1 MLVPPPLDENNVLV
15 RLAKCQFRDISK
27 YTLGASD
34 DEKFRKQFTKYNSD
48 WDSFQGYGIF
58 NPYWFYILRTE
69 NPNLRIILD
78 TSFNTIDIVDLREI
92 KKNKNSKIDRYPEYS
107 DYSDEYKSHLLT
119 KYREWYKIGL
129 LPYPFDKITLHELTE
144 LASRIRL
151 DETNHGHSK
160 NIIVNEQHVTDKTD
174 SPYYMLLSYI
184 ELIGRKI
191 EEYHEIM
198 FRNKLVGIKM
208 PDATEYACKLINS
221 LNEYI
226 DNEIKKDNHEWYFYP
241 GILGYVGAY
250 SDNYIQFQSRDIV
263 DLLLQDKGYE
273 CKYIDNKHVIK
284 KVNIEHVDLSA
295 IVRELTT
302 LLRVTREELK
312 SDRKNATDRPKDIFI
327 QKWIPERKKKDIEQ
341 AKKEQEEHD
350 AWIKKNRDAFLKACH
365 MDEQGRI
372 LKQDKNP
379 EK

>member
-144 LASRIRL
+144 LASEKGAVL
-151 DETNHGHSK
+151 DYQT
-160 NIIVNEQHVTDKTD
+160 
-174 SPYYMLLSYI
+174 
-184 ELIGRKI
+184 
-191 EEYHEIM
+191 
-198 FRNKLVGIKM
+198 
-208 PDATEYACKLINS
+208 PDQEN
-221 LNEYI
+221 N
-226 DNEIKKDNHEWYFYP
+226 
-241 GILGYVGAY
+241 
-250 SDNYIQFQSRDIV
+250 
-263 DLLLQDKGYE
+263 
-273 CKYIDNKHVIK
+273 KYIGDPYVNADYNEGKYDILFTYKGKLAYFINVNLIK
-284 KVNIEHVDLSA
+284 EPT
-295 IVRELTT
+295 E
-302 LLRVTREELK
+302 
-312 SDRKNATDRPKDIFI
+312 
-327 QKWIPERKKKDIEQ
+327 
-341 AKKEQEEHD
+341 
-350 AWIKKNRDAFLKACH
+350 
-365 MDEQGRI
+365 
-372 LKQDKNP
+372 
-379 EK
+379 